1 MALINIDGD
10 PWLTELDACENLSN
24 DIQSQL
30 AARNRENSLSREY
43 SVISGTVRVR
53 LKQLGSELDQL
64 VRKLG
69 LISSTLTS
77 GEAERRQRRIE
88 ALQSK
93 LIQLQRQFQYV
104 EPAAARSALFETST
118 SNGRGGRGGI
128 SFAGEDDD
136 DDPAL
141 IPSSNNYSVAELRS
155 QQTRILE
162 DQNEGLEA
170 LSQVIAR
177 QKELATRIGG
187 EVDRHNDI
195 LDDLAQTMETTDGRI
210 NRETRQIGTI
220 TTQDSTWGY
229 WTVIGL
235 LFVAIVIVG
244 IL

>member
-30 AARNRENSLSREY
+30 AARNRENQLSREY
-43 SVISGTVRVR
+43 GVLSGTVRVR

-64 VRKLG
+64 TRKLG

-93 LIQLQRQFQYV
+93 LIQLQRQFTYV
-104 EPAAARSALFETST
+104 EPAAARSALFETG
-118 SNGRGGRGGI
+118 SNSRGRVA
-128 SFAGEDDD
+128 FADDD
-136 DDPAL
+136 DDDEPAL
-141 IPSSNNYSVAELRS
+141 IPSQSNYTVADLRS

-210 NRETRQIGTI
+210 NRETPQIGTI

-229 WTVIGL
+229 WIVIGL
-235 LFVAIVIVG
+235 LFVAIVLTG

>member
-30 AARNRENSLSREY
+30 AARNRENQLSREY
-43 SVISGTVRVR
+43 SIISGTVRVR

-64 VRKLG
+64 TRKLG
-69 LISSTLTS
+69 LISNTLTS

-104 EPAAARSALFETST
+104 EPAAARSALFETN
-118 SNGRGGRGGI
+118 SNARGRSVG
-128 SFAGEDDD
+128 FADDDD

-141 IPSSNNYSVAELRS
+141 IPTNSKYSVGDLRT
-155 QQTRILE
+155 QQSRILE

-210 NRETRQIGTI
+210 NRETRQIGDI

-229 WTVIGL
+229 WIVIGL
-235 LFVAIVIVG
+235 LFVAIVLTG
-244 IL
+244 IF

>member
-30 AARNRENSLSREY
+30 AARNRENQLSREY
-43 SVISGTVRVR
+43 GVLSGTVRVR
-53 LKQLGSELDQL
+53 LKQLGGELEQL
-64 VRKLG
+64 QRKLG
-69 LISSTLTS
+69 LISNTLTA
-77 GEAERRQRRIE
+77 GETERRQRRIE

-93 LIQLQRQFQYV
+93 LIQLQRQFTYV
-104 EPAAARSALFETST
+104 EPEATRTALFGTDSRT
-118 SNGRGGRGGI
+118 RSVA
-128 SFAGEDDD
+128 FADDD

-141 IPSSNNYSVAELRS
+141 IPSQSSYSVADLRS

-162 DQNEGLEA
+162 DQNQGLEA

-177 QKELATRIGG
+177 QKVLATRIGG

-210 NRETRQIGTI
+210 NRETRQIDTI

-235 LFVAIVIVG
+235 LFIAIVVTS

>member
-30 AARNRENSLSREY
+30 AARNRENQLSREY
-43 SVISGTVRVR
+43 GVLSGTVRVR

-64 VRKLG
+64 TRKLG
-69 LISSTLTS
+69 LISNTLTS

-104 EPAAARSALFETST
+104 EPAAARSALFETG
-118 SNGRGGRGGI
+118 SNSRARVA
-128 SFAGEDDD
+128 FADDD
-136 DDPAL
+136 DDDVPAL
-141 IPSSNNYSVAELRS
+141 IPSQSNYTVSDLRS

-195 LDDLAQTMETTDGRI
+195 LDDLAQTMETTDARI
-210 NRETRQIGTI
+210 NRETRQIGAI

-229 WTVIGL
+229 WIVIAV
-235 LFVAIVIVG
+235 LFVAIVLVG
-244 IL
+244 IF

>member
-30 AARNRENSLSREY
+30 AARNRENQLSRQY
-43 SVISGTVRVR
+43 SIISGTVRVR

-64 VRKLG
+64 TRKLG
-69 LISSTLTS
+69 LLSSTLTA

-104 EPAAARSALFETST
+104 EPAAARSALFETNGS
-118 SNGRGGRGGI
+118 GRGRGAVA
-128 SFAGEDDD
+128 FADDDDD

-141 IPSSNNYSVAELRS
+141 IPTNSNYSVADLRN

-210 NRETRQIGTI
+210 NRETRQIGAI

-229 WTVIGL
+229 WIVIGL
-235 LFVAIVIVG
+235 LFVAIVLVG
-244 IL
+244 IF

>member
-30 AARNRENSLSREY
+30 AARNRENQLSREY
-43 SVISGTVRVR
+43 GVLSGTVRVR

-64 VRKLG
+64 TRKLG
-69 LISSTLTS
+69 LISNTLTS

-93 LIQLQRQFQYV
+93 LIQLQRQFTYV
-104 EPAAARSALFETST
+104 EPSAARSALFESG
-118 SNGRGGRGGI
+118 SNNPARRT
-128 SFAGEDDD
+128 FADDD
-136 DDPAL
+136 DDEPAL
-141 IPSSNNYSVAELRS
+141 IPSQSNYTVADLRS

-210 NRETRQIGTI
+210 NRETHQIGTI
-220 TTQDSTWGY
+220 TTQNSTWGY
-229 WTVIGL
+229 WIVIGL
-235 LFVAIVIVG
+235 LFVAIVLTG
-244 IL
+244 IF

>member
-30 AARNRENSLSREY
+30 AARNRENQLSRDY
-43 SVISGTVRVR
+43 GVLSGTVRVR

-64 VRKLG
+64 TRKLG
-69 LISSTLTS
+69 LISNTLTA
-77 GEAERRQRRIE
+77 GETERRQRRIE

-93 LIQLQRQFQYV
+93 LIQLQRQFTYV
-104 EPAAARSALFETST
+104 EPAAARSALFETS
-118 SNGRGGRGGI
+118 SSSRGRGA
-128 SFAGEDDD
+128 FDDD
-136 DDPAL
+136 DDDEPAL
-141 IPSSNNYSVAELRS
+141 IPSQSNYTVADLRS

-170 LSQVIAR
+170 LSQVISR

-229 WTVIGL
+229 WIVIGL
-235 LFVAIVIVG
+235 LFVAIVLVG
-244 IL
+244 IF

>member
-30 AARNRENSLSREY
+30 AARNRENQLSREY
-43 SVISGTVRVR
+43 GVLSGTVRVR
-53 LKQLGSELDQL
+53 LKQLGSELEQL
-64 VRKLG
+64 QRKLG
-69 LISSTLTS
+69 LISNTLTA
-77 GEAERRQRRIE
+77 GETERRQRRIE

-93 LIQLQRQFQYV
+93 LIQLQRQFTYV
-104 EPAAARSALFETST
+104 EPEATRTALFESD
-118 SNGRGGRGGI
+118 SR
-128 SFAGEDDD
+128 ADEDDE
-136 DDPAL
+136 PAL
-141 IPSSNNYSVAELRS
+141 IPSHSSYTVGDLRS
-155 QQTRILE
+155 QQIRILE
-162 DQNEGLEA
+162 DQNQGLEA

-177 QKELATRIGG
+177 QKVLATRIGG

-210 NRETRQIGTI
+210 NRETRQIDTI

-235 LFVAIVIVG
+235 LFVAIVITG

>member
-30 AARNRENSLSREY
+30 AARNRENQLSREY
-43 SVISGTVRVR
+43 GVLSGTVRVR

-64 VRKLG
+64 TRKLG
-69 LISSTLTS
+69 LISNTLTS

-93 LIQLQRQFQYV
+93 LIQLQRQFQYA
-104 EPAAARSALFETST
+104 EPAAARSALFETSS
-118 SNGRGGRGGI
+118 SNRGRVA
-128 SFAGEDDD
+128 FADDD
-136 DDPAL
+136 DDEPAL
-141 IPSSNNYSVAELRS
+141 IPSQSNYTVADLRS

-210 NRETRQIGTI
+210 NRETQQIGTI

-229 WTVIGL
+229 WIVIGL
-235 LFVAIVIVG
+235 LFVAIVLVG
-244 IL
+244 IF

>member
-10 PWLTELDACENLSN
+10 PWLTELDACESLSN

-30 AARNRENSLSREY
+30 AARNRENQLSREY
-43 SVISGTVRVR
+43 GVLSGTVRVR

-64 VRKLG
+64 TRKLG
-69 LISSTLTS
+69 LISNTLTA

-104 EPAAARSALFETST
+104 EPAAARSALFETG
-118 SNGRGGRGGI
+118 SNGRGRGA
-128 SFAGEDDD
+128 FADDD
-136 DDPAL
+136 DDDVPAL
-141 IPSSNNYSVAELRS
+141 IPSQSNYTVADLRS

-210 NRETRQIGTI
+210 NRETRQIGAI

-229 WTVIGL
+229 WIVIGV
-235 LFVAIVIVG
+235 LFVAIVVVG